1 MQYEKKYKNLIS
13 LHAKLLFKN
22 RTNIV
27 LITAFILAGLY
38 GLYQGF
44 AFKQKQIH
52 TINRL
57 VLEKDSIAQN
67 LKSGF
72 KADTLTEKGKTAY
85 EAATDIFTVS
95 WKIDL
100 PVYKYPTSVA
110 VYNIG
115 QSDVF
120 TYYYSFKVE
129 SFIMQLFKQ
138 TEISNPL
145 RSLAGHFDVTF
156 WMIYLLPLLILLLC
170 FNIFSAELDN
180 GNWRLIYSQGIT
192 AKQWVR
198 SKILLVLIILL
209 FCLFATAI
217 AGAGINYIYFNQ
229 LPGLADVLFFTG
241 ASLYLLLWMAVFYC
255 INSFGKTTSVNAL
268 ASGLIW
274 ICICILLPVMVS
286 KTAEISTPVD
296 NSIISTYSRRPQNP
310 KIETDNQFA
319 KSLIIEFAQQHP
331 DYRLADTTVNSPAFQ
346 FRVYH
351 AYHQILHNQRW
362 PLVQKYFTNIEQ
374 RQQIT
379 NMSTLINPAGSTDG
393 LLASLAGNDAA
404 ANHSF
409 IYQALRFHTE
419 LQHVIYPSLF
429 LNKEIKESDYIKLPV
444 FSYHQNAPSKI
455 VYIHFTLLAIG
466 IILIF
471 LLADKKLGRINQT

>member
-1 MQYEKKYKNLIS
+1 MQYRKKYKNLIS

-22 RTNIV
+22 KINIV
-27 LITAFILAGLY
+27 LVAAFVLAGLY

-44 AFKQKQIH
+44 SFKQKQVH

-57 VLEKDSIAQN
+57 VLEKNGIVQN

-72 KADTLTEKGKTAY
+72 KADTLTEKGKMAY
-85 EAATDIFTVS
+85 KAAKDIFTVS

-100 PVYKYPTSVA
+100 PVYKYPASTA

-115 QSDVF
+115 QGDVF
-120 TYYYSFKVE
+120 SYYYSFKVE

-156 WMIYLLPLLILLLC
+156 WIIYLLPLFVLLLC
-170 FNIFSAELDN
+170 FNILSAELDN

-198 SKILLVLIILL
+198 SKILLVLAILL
-209 FCLFATAI
+209 VCLFVIAI

-229 LPGLADVLFFTG
+229 FPRLTDALFFTG
-241 ASLYLLLWMAVFYC
+241 AILYLLLWMAVFYF
-255 INSFGKTTSVNAL
+255 INSFGKNTSVNAL
-268 ASGLIW
+268 TGGLIW
-274 ICICILLPVMVS
+274 ICVCMLLPIIVS

-296 NSIISTYSRRPQNP
+296 NNIISTYSRRPQNP

-319 KSLIIEFAQQHP
+319 KSLIMAFAQQQPVYHF
-331 DYRLADTTVNSPAFQ
+331 ADTAITDPAFQ

-351 AYHQILHNQRW
+351 AYHYLLHNERW
-362 PLVQKYFTNIEQ
+362 PLVQQYFANVES

-379 NMSTLINPAGSTDG
+379 NISTLINPAGSTDG
-393 LLASLAGNDAA
+393 LLANIAGNDAVG
-404 ANHSF
+404 NHLF
-409 IYQALRFHTE
+409 IYQALLFHNE
-419 LQHVIYPSLF
+419 LQNTIYPSLF
-429 LNKEIKESDYIKLPV
+429 LNKEIQEADYVQLPV
-444 FSYHQNAPSKI
+444 FTYHQNAPPKI
-455 VYIHFTLLAIG
+455 VFLHFLLLMFIT
-466 IILIF
+466 ILI
-471 LLADKKLGRINQT
+471 LAAADKRLERINH